1 MSNYSA
7 QAASYATKVTSFK
20 ALINQSISNLESIE
34 SGLSNISD
42 SALKSNVIGKIS
54 SVRGKLDSL
63 ISDASATASKISSK
77 AYELDEEER
86 RLNSLNIK
94 KIKTLDGEEE
104 KEEVKEKAIETELT
118 KKEED
123 KNKKLTVKA
132 LDVNLN
138 RNNRLQ
144 PFVLNRTISNRQVVN
159 K

>member
-86 RLNSLNIK
+86 RNFNKLNASKLTNI
-94 KIKTLDGEEE
+94 EET
-104 KEEVKEKAIETELT
+104 EELTKEKAIETELT